1 MPNLFSFKRG
11 KKRQSG
17 LVSIHVSESGVA
29 IASSLGAN
37 ASKLAFAELFSGTP
51 DTAAPSITASL
62 DKANLTGMR
71 CSLVL
76 SGGEY
81 QLLLVEA
88 PEVPANEMKEALLWR
103 VKDLIQYPTD
113 DALLDYFELP
123 EDAFRGR
130 GQMLYV
136 VVAQRSTVENRIA
149 WVESLGLTPAYVDIP
164 EMALL
169 NLVEEVCDNEAGTA
183 VLYLD
188 DKSSFLN
195 ILSGS
200 SLYLTRALA
209 SGSPA
214 ALESTVLDLQ
224 RSMDYFESQIGK
236 PPCVRILLLPLQVGE
251 TALMRELRENLG
263 ADVQSFDLADSIASE
278 ISLTIELQQH
288 CLLAIAGALRVE
300 TRSKG

>member
-1 MPNLFSFKRG
+1 MPNLFSFKRA

-29 IASSLGAN
+29 VASSHGTN

-51 DTAAPSITASL
+51 DTSAPSITASL
-62 DKANLTGMR
+62 ERAGLTGMR

-81 QLLLVEA
+81 QLLLAEA
-88 PEVPANEMKEALLWR
+88 PEVPANEMKDALLWR

-130 GQMLYV
+130 GRMLYV
-136 VVAQRSTVENRIA
+136 VVAQRSTVEKRIA

-188 DKSSFLN
+188 HKSSFLN
-195 ILSGS
+195 ILSSS

-209 SGSPA
+209 SGSPV

-263 ADVQSFDLADSIASE
+263 ADVQSFDLADRIASE
-278 ISLTIELQQH
+278 VSLTIELQQH